1 MTEVQTFY
9 GDWLVQCDQVNAGF
23 SQRFSISGSENSD
36 GVHPGTPGNQIR
48 VSGQEWFIKM
58 EWNDGAGSDWP
69 ASDIRRSASY
79 TISDGLVV
87 TLGADDNLPSLRDL
101 DYDDMIIVCKSLN
114 PNINPQPSSFAFDF
128 TISKDMIKEKEPCQK
143 TLFQTP

>member
-1 MTEVQTFY
+1 M
-9 GDWLVQCDQVNAGF
+9 
-23 SQRFSISGSENSD
+23 
-36 GVHPGTPGNQIR
+36 
-48 VSGQEWFIKM
+48 SGQEWFIKM

-69 ASDIRRSASY
+69 ASDIRRSASD

-101 DYDDMIIVCKSLN
+101 DYDDMIIVCKSLD

-128 TISKDMIKEKEPCQK
+128 TISKDMIKEKDK
-143 TLFQTP
+143 IHLNTF